1 MTDLDVALH
10 LIIEARAEMDRYI
23 NFQRELDLAKN
34 WTEKNKVYQKYETSP
49 TKAIIN
55 DNLKIARRLLKKS
68 YM

>member
-23 NFQRELDLAKN
+23 NFRREMDLAKD
-34 WTEKNKVYQKYETSP
+34 WTETNQVYLKYDTVP
-49 TKAIIN
+49 TKAIVN
-55 DNLKIARRLLKKS
+55 DNLKMARRLLKKS